1 MRYVDW
7 NSTLGAVPELIYIT
21 NTSDKNVS
29 MNRFYEMLEDK
40 TKGIS
45 ALNKQIYELS
55 SDIYIPGKSAL
66 VLDVK

>member
-1 MRYVDW
+1 MILL
-7 NSTLGAVPELIYIT
+7 NN
-21 NTSDKNVS
+21 NTSDKTVS
-29 MNRFYEMLEDK
+29 MDRFYEMLEDK

>member
-1 MRYVDW
+1 VMILL
-7 NSTLGAVPELIYIT
+7 NN

-29 MNRFYEMLEDK
+29 MDWFYEMLKDK

>member
-1 MRYVDW
+1 MILL
-7 NSTLGAVPELIYIT
+7 NN

-29 MNRFYEMLEDK
+29 MDRFYEMLKDK

-55 SDIYIPGKSAL
+55 SGIYIPGKSAL